1 LGTPARRRLCLALSL
16 PALFALAVGSVEA
29 NNGINQIGFGTE
41 SALMAGADTAMA
53 RDTSA
58 LNTNPAGL
66 SQLSAGRVDVYLASA
81 FIHDGVHRDGLG
93 NDRQVT
99 NKVIPVAG
107 LGLAHRISGGPVVA
121 GIGMFFQGGSGAQFE
136 NLATPFGGRDQLT
149 ALFGVGKLTG
159 GLSWEVTPKLSLGV
173 GVSAVVAVA
182 EQKIF
187 PNSSNFD
194 AFDPTRTFFGVSVDN
209 VRASRSGYRL
219 GAQYQLSPSVRLGFV
234 FANRVA
240 LPLTDGQ
247 ARVNM
252 SSVGLGTVTYGNA
265 RLEGLAIPRE
275 ISVGATW
282 AATDATLLSFKVS
295 RLGWAR
301 AFDSIVLD
309 ASGPDNAFAPSGV
322 RQVTDITARD
332 RTIYALGVR
341 HALDDRLVLYAGFN
355 YMKQPFEVQTLSP
368 TLAPIGEKHLTLG
381 ATRQFGERHHFA
393 AGLEY
398 LFPAEVR
405 YTNPQVPLGPGL
417 TARLEYIAFHA
428 MYSYAW

>member
-1 LGTPARRRLCLALSL
+1 METPASHRLLLALVASAVFGSAAG
-16 PALFALAVGSVEA
+16 PAQA
-29 NNGINQIGFGTE
+29 NNGINQIGFGSE
-41 SALMAGADTAMA
+41 SALMAGADAAMA

-66 SQLSAGRVDVYLASA
+66 SQLGGGRVDVYLASA
-81 FIHDGVHRDGLG
+81 FIYDGAHRDGLG

-107 LGLAHRISGGPVVA
+107 LGLAHRIPGSPVVA
-121 GIGMFFQGGSGAQFE
+121 GIGMFVQGGSGAQFE
-136 NLATPFGGRDQLT
+136 NLATPFGGRDELT

-159 GLSWEVTPKLSLGV
+159 GLSWEVTPKLSLGL

-182 EQKIF
+182 EQRIF

-194 AFDPTRTFFGVSVDN
+194 AFDPTRTFFGASVDN

-219 GAQYQLSPSVRLGFV
+219 GAQYQLTPSVRLGFV

-252 SSVGLGTVTYGNA
+252 SSVGLGTVTYGNT

-275 ISVGATW
+275 ISVGAAW
-282 AATDATLLSFKVS
+282 AVTDATLLSVKLS

-301 AFDSIVLD
+301 ALDSIVLD
-309 ASGPDNAFAPSGV
+309 ASSPDNALAPANV

-332 RTIYALGVR
+332 RTVYALGVR
-341 HALDDRLVLYAGFN
+341 HDLDDRLAVYAGFN

-381 ATRQFGERHHFA
+381 ATRRYGDRHHFA
-393 AGLEY
+393 LGLEY
-398 LFPAEVR
+398 LFPSEVR